1 MTGVARRRE
10 MSKPGRRGGEAK
22 TVGALGFIFQFF
34 LFYFLLYFN
43 FIYLFIYFI
52 L

>member
-34 LFYFLLYFN
+34 FVLLLIVF
-43 FIYLFIYFI
+43 
-52 L
+52 